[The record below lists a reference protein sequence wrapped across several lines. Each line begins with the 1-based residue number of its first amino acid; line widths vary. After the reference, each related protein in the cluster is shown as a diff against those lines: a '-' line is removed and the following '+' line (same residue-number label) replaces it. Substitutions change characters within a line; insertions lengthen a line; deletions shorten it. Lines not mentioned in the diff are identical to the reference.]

1 MGATIV
7 ANLFWFDGVMTVA
20 AFTLGLTGGIGSGK
34 STVADMFAEL
44 GAGLIDTD
52 LIAHQITAPDGVA
65 MPAIEREFG
74 SEFVLASGAMNR
86 QKMREHVFSQP
97 TEKTRLERILHPLIR
112 AATESAANATVGTY
126 LIFVVPLLIE
136 SGTWRQRVSR
146 ILLVDCPE
154 ETQIERVMHRNN
166 MTRAQVEA
174 IMQTQASRQQR
185 LQAAD
190 DVIVNE
196 GDLNEIRK
204 QVSVLHRK
212 YLLYSK

>member
-1 MGATIV
+1 
-7 ANLFWFDGVMTVA
+7 MTLA

-52 LIAHQITAPDGVA
+52 LIAHQITAPNGIA
-65 MPAIEREFG
+65 MPAIGKEFG
-74 SEFVLASGAMNR
+74 SEFILDSGAMNR
-86 QKMREHVFSQP
+86 QKMREHVFSRP
-97 TEKTRLERILHPLIR
+97 DEKSKLEQILHPLIR
-112 AATESAANATVGTY
+112 AATESAAKDTAGSY

-154 ETQIERVMHRNN
+154 ETQIERVIHRNG
-166 MTRAQVEA
+166 MTRAQVVA
-174 IMQTQASRQQR
+174 IMQAQASREQR

-190 DVIVNE
+190 DVIFNE
-196 GDLNEIRK
+196 GNLDEIRK

>member
-1 MGATIV
+1 
-7 ANLFWFDGVMTVA
+7 MTVA

-34 STVADMFAEL
+34 STVADMFAQL

-52 LIAHQITAPDGVA
+52 LIAHQITAPNGVA
-65 MPAIEREFG
+65 MPAIEKEFG
-74 SEFVLASGAMNR
+74 SEFILDSGAMNR

-97 TEKTRLERILHPLIR
+97 TEKNRLERILHPLIR
-112 AATESAANATVGTY
+112 AATESAAKASVGTY

-146 ILLVDCPE
+146 ILVVDCDE
-154 ETQIERVMHRNN
+154 ETQIARVMHRND
-166 MTRAQVEA
+166 MTRAQVVA
-174 IMQTQASRQQR
+174 IMRAQASRKQR

-196 GDLNEIRK
+196 GDFDEIRK